1 MKLYH
6 GTISS
11 GAENIIK
18 NGIKLQHGKPK
29 VDFGQGFYTTP
40 SFNFAKSTAIN
51 KAKKTNSYY
60 NSTYVEPYVLTYN
73 FDEIKAKE
81 KGNILCFSDVDVKW
95 AQFIVNNRNGFEY
108 MNCIG
113 SKFHNIKHNFDIVQ
127 GAIADKEIVLL
138 AKTLNNLKKKVKE
151 EDVNNILYDYMTK
164 QISFH
169 TYESLEY
176 LQLTRCDIIREKKGD
191 VANG

>member
-1 MKLYH
+1 M
-6 GTISS
+6 G
-11 GAENIIK
+11 
-18 NGIKLQHGKPK
+18 
-29 VDFGQGFYTTP
+29 
-40 SFNFAKSTAIN
+40 
-51 KAKKTNSYY
+51 YY

-81 KGNILCFSDVDVKW
+81 KCNILCFSDVDVKW

-113 SKFHNIKHNFDIVQ
+113 SEFHNIKHNFDIVQ

>member
-1 MKLYH
+1 M
-6 GTISS
+6 GT
-11 GAENIIK
+11 
-18 NGIKLQHGKPK
+18 
-29 VDFGQGFYTTP
+29 
-40 SFNFAKSTAIN
+40 
-51 KAKKTNSYY
+51 
-60 NSTYVEPYVLTYN
+60 
-73 FDEIKAKE
+73 
-81 KGNILCFSDVDVKW
+81 
-95 AQFIVNNRNGFEY
+95 FIVNNRNGFEY

-113 SKFHNIKHNFDIVQ
+113 SEFHNIKHNFDIVQ

-169 TYESLEY
+169 TYASLEY
-176 LQLTRCDIIREKKGD
+176 LQVTRCDIIREKKGD